1 MNKIYKVIWSKVKN
15 QYVVVSELAHSNGK
29 QSRTS
34 RNSIRSRIAALVV
47 CGAIAAFGVFSA
59 VPNSAYAE
67 TGGKATESQY
77 IAIAVS
83 DDNDRWGDERKF
95 GNYTY
100 QRQTVTINGSQKQYW
115 VREGYDISVVYDKRY
130 DGADDSS
137 AYIIDAK
144 KNDQYNQSS
153 DQGLL
158 QAYQTTTSK
167 GQITTL
173 TGVNIEDLN
182 TGVYG
187 GASNAGG
194 VKTSSDFGYHIKVNG
209 LNQDADGY
217 IKVSD
222 DLDGAG
228 SGENP
233 GVYGNTNFETYFSHN
248 VTLENDGTYSYTH
261 GNEKVTVPTNKV
273 YSIDGKLGVFT
284 DAKGNLYTGDVYGDH
299 NEILLSAVG
308 EGNQIYSYW
317 GTKVNDPTQTIGNMT
332 VQDYNSD
339 RKKLQDQAA
348 AYHGDDITNIAVGGE
363 NNNGT
368 ISLNRVGQYNDQTGK
383 YETTDPVPGTITVTS
398 TGGNGGSGAEHDV
411 KIKFSNTK
419 NPDGFTVEA
428 GSKVEATEFEDGKV
442 SKLSINGED
451 YAIGG
456 GETYTAGNGIAID
469 DENDNKISVR
479 LKDDETNLT
488 VDDTGLALNKDL
500 AVDSVTA
507 GETAINTNG
516 LTVGG
521 TTLEEQHM

>member
-1 MNKIYKVIWSKVKN
+1 MNKIYKVIWSKVKH

-59 VPNSAYAE
+59 LPNSAFAE
-67 TGGKATESQY
+67 VAGGEATQSQY
-77 IAIAVS
+77 IAIATDS
-83 DDNDRWGDERKF
+83 DSKSTANYG
-95 GNYTY
+95 GYTY
-100 QRQTVTINGSQKQYW
+100 YKKSVSINGQTKYYY
-115 VREGYDISVVYDKRY
+115 VRKGYDISVVYGKRY
-130 DGADDSS
+130 AGADNGS

-144 KNDQYNQSS
+144 KNAQYDESS

-194 VKTSSDFGYHIKVNG
+194 VDTPSDFGYHIKVNG
-209 LNQDADGY
+209 PGQDTDGY

-228 SGENP
+228 SGQDA

-308 EGNQIYSYW
+308 KGNKIYSYW

-332 VQDYNSD
+332 VQEYNYD

-348 AYHGDDITNIAVGGE
+348 AYHGDDITNIAVGGA
-363 NNNGT
+363 NNKGT
-368 ISLNRVGQYNDQTGK
+368 ISLNRVGIYDEQTGD
-383 YETTDPVPGTITVTS
+383 YTSTTPVPGTITITS
-398 TGGNGGSGAEHDV
+398 EGGTGSKDV
-411 KIKFSNTK
+411 AIKFANDQGS
-419 NPDGFTVEA
+419 FTVDA
-428 GSKVEATEFEDGKV
+428 GSKVVAN
-442 SKLSINGED
+442 NG
-451 YAIGG
+451 AGG
-456 GETYTAGNGIAID
+456 TDLES
-469 DENDNKISVR
+469 ISV
-479 LKDDETNLT
+479 
-488 VDDTGLALNKDL
+488 
-500 AVDSVTA
+500 
-507 GETAINTNG
+507 NG
-516 LTVGG
+516 QTFNVVGG
-521 TTLEEQHM
+521 AIAGQIDSEGLKLL